1 MKFNRTVFLL
11 LGILLLGGVIAY
23 QHKTIKR
30 IKIERNTY
38 QNNTHTLLSEIEVLK
53 KDSAG
58 KVCQIQTMK
67 LDIEELKKYRQK
79 DIATIKD
86 LKIKLRHIQ
95 AVSKQNMEVSAP
107 IKAGVKD
114 SIFVTDTIIRYIPV
128 IKYHDPHITFEGKII
143 NDSLTARVNI
153 PITLT
158 QILHKV
164 PKRKFLWWSWGCKAV
179 KQVIV
184 TDNPYVNIKYAEYI
198 ELSK

>member
-1 MKFNRTVFLL
+1 MKFSRTIFLL
-11 LGILLLGGVIAY
+11 LGVLLLVGVITY
-23 QHKTIKR
+23 QHKAIQK
-30 IKIERNTY
+30 IKIERDNY
-38 QNNTHTLLSEIEVLK
+38 QNNTHTLLSEIEVLRE
-53 KDSAG
+53 DSTG
-58 KVCQIQTMK
+58 KAYQIQTMK
-67 LDIEELKKYRQK
+67 LDMDELKEYRQK

-86 LKIKLRHIQ
+86 LKIKLKHIT

-179 KQVIV
+179 KQVVV

-198 ELSK
+198 ELNK